1 MSSSPEPDNA
11 VPTTPVRPEQDADNK
26 ISHHVFPTRRPKDAL
41 SSRATSS
48 TSLLTQALAGQR
60 TPADHSSPAA
70 GNIST
75 HYFPDLISRSPT
87 TEQQWRPNGG
97 RLDAHNSSQVPTGK
111 MTSIAPAS
119 MADVRATVSLGDTGM
134 TTPPPATASKAED
147 PISSKI
153 PVEGP
158 RAEYR
163 SWRDARQNKP
173 SEKAWSIGKPGN
185 KDSHG
190 GGQVEKSITEALAG
204 IEHNNRSRKASH
216 SLGFFKE
223 GLPEDGSKRR
233 DPKSRGRS
241 KDGNTRPK
249 TPSEHEHGKPWDG
262 KSAASRESLT
272 LQSLK
277 SASKPALQ
285 SPLEQDED
293 LALRA
298 QELSLNPTQVLNTEE
313 GYFDVPHPVAR
324 DSAEELRT
332 LPPQLLA
339 EIRKHHNLTPG
350 APPGTSFSRSIPVTA
365 SERATPFD
373 GTLSQ
378 TGEEDEDGSELTQVK
393 STDDEDSGE
402 EQISSALFVPHQTP
416 HESPELPRDEV
427 CAKETISALDP
438 RRLDRTHSQQ
448 WLEEHEVPSDEV
460 DNKYIEKDVKTRR
473 PTYIGVLNVTFER
486 QTRRKSTKKDT
497 GQAATEREA
506 AEQRMNGVPD
516 TSQGQQLEQKDG
528 KVLEEEAEFDE
539 KAGTSAPEPE
549 ISRSE
554 NGPQKKP
561 KRRYSSG
568 GLRRKPS
575 KVEDGRGNL
584 KYFEEADDAGY
595 KGDGEEE
602 VFSMDPEP
610 ITPTSDSPASGAAD
624 QTHAVKEPSMASPSS
639 SKPAA
644 VPDSSLSAKFLDI
657 PRPVNP
663 REAQEVQ
670 TPEGSRVE
678 YFLLL
683 EDLTAGM
690 KRPCIMDLKMGTR
703 QYGVEANEKKQK
715 SQRQK
720 CEATTSKQLGVRLC
734 GLQVWDVKTQTYIF
748 QDKYFGRDLK
758 AGRQF
763 QDALTRFLYDGVD
776 YSSVLRHIPTIL
788 HKLSQLE
795 VLIRSLAGYRFYAA
809 SLLMF
814 YDGDTEGDDESD
826 SAATEKDDKPPKK
839 KEIDFKIADFANCV
853 TKEDLQTDRPC
864 PPRHPELPDRW
875 RWCFFWR
882 FVLVGMRGIPHPPVP
897 KRTDVRWRDG
907 GDIKTWI

>member
-26 ISHHVFPTRRPKDAL
+26 ISHHVFPTRRPKEAL

-60 TPADHSSPAA
+60 TPADRSSPAA

-75 HYFPDLISRSPT
+75 SAHYFPDLISRSPT

-97 RLDAHNSSQVPTGK
+97 RLDANNSSQVPAGK

-119 MADVRATVSLGDTGM
+119 MADVRATVSLGASPTSSEFTLLRDLENFDAVFAHRQLFNRTRGRGTSLERTEKEKRVHEIPKGTFSMNLGDTGM

-163 SWRDARQNKP
+163 SWRDARQTKP

-223 GLPEDGSKRR
+223 GLPEDGLKRR
-233 DPKSRGRS
+233 DTKSRGRS

-249 TPSEHEHGKPWDG
+249 TPSEHEHGKQWDG
-262 KSAASRESLT
+262 KSTASRENAT

-277 SASKPALQ
+277 SGSKPPLQ

-293 LALRA
+293 LALQT
-298 QELSLNPTQVLNTEE
+298 QELSLNSTQILTTEE
-313 GYFDVPHPVAR
+313 GYFDVEPPAAR

-427 CAKETISALDP
+427 CAKEAISALDP

-448 WLEEHEVPSDEV
+448 WLEEHEVLSNEV
-460 DNKYIEKDVKTRR
+460 DNKYIEKNVKTRR
-473 PTYIGVLNVTFER
+473 PTLTGGVHAHKYPVIEQDQNGISDASDLEQDSHDDNGYYTTTGDESSLTDDPDTTPTGSLKNTLR
-486 QTRRKSTKKDT
+486 QTKSHKHSS
-497 GQAATEREA
+497 ATQPPKPTQPLEAIELIPYRHQVGGHTTMWRFSKRAVCKQLNNRENEFYEQVERHHPKLLNFLPRCV
-506 AEQRMNGVPD
+506 QI
-516 TSQGQQLEQKDG
+516 
-528 KVLEEEAEFDE
+528 
-539 KAGTSAPEPE
+539 
-549 ISRSE
+549 IS
-554 NGPQKKP
+554 
-561 KRRYSSG
+561 
-568 GLRRKPS
+568 
-575 KVEDGRGNL
+575 
-584 KYFEEADDAGY
+584 
-595 KGDGEEE
+595 
-602 VFSMDPEP
+602 
-610 ITPTSDSPASGAAD
+610 IT
-624 QTHAVKEPSMASPSS
+624 SS
-639 SKPAA
+639 SLVFYIECFQLAIANKFQIPNSIT
-644 VPDSSLSAKFLDI
+644 DS
-657 PRPVNP
+657 
-663 REAQEVQ
+663 
-670 TPEGSRVE
+670 
-678 YFLLL
+678 
-683 EDLTAGM
+683 
-690 KRPCIMDLKMGTR
+690 KMWF
-703 QYGVEANEKKQK
+703 
-715 SQRQK
+715 S
-720 CEATTSKQLGVRLC
+720 
-734 GLQVWDVKTQTYIF
+734 
-748 QDKYFGRDLK
+748 
-758 AGRQF
+758 
-763 QDALTRFLYDGVD
+763 
-776 YSSVLRHIPTIL
+776 
-788 HKLSQLE
+788 
-795 VLIRSLAGYRFYAA
+795 
-809 SLLMF
+809 
-814 YDGDTEGDDESD
+814 
-826 SAATEKDDKPPKK
+826 
-839 KEIDFKIADFANCV
+839 
-853 TKEDLQTDRPC
+853 
-864 PPRHPELPDRW
+864 
-875 RWCFFWR
+875 
-882 FVLVGMRGIPHPPVP
+882 
-897 KRTDVRWRDG
+897 
-907 GDIKTWI
+907 